1 MVTLRMCCAA
11 VVVTAVACAHIGQPK
26 SPELNGTYRFSDM
39 VPGLGNVS
47 GTFDV
52 NADGRVTRFNGGCSQ
67 SIVPMP
73 DGLSAECRIQRLRLA
88 AHDDSTVRTVAVRVR
103 VSEVTPSPSD
113 PTRTWIRH
121 RTYNAVLAASR

>member
-1 MVTLRMCCAA
+1 VSMRVCCAA
-11 VVVTAVACAHIGQPK
+11 VVVTTMACAHLGQPR
-26 SPELNGTYRFSDM
+26 SPELNGTYRFADM

-52 NADGRVTRFNGGCSQ
+52 SADGRVTRFSGGCSQ

-73 DGLSAECRIQRLRLA
+73 DGLSAQCRIQRLSLA
-88 AHDDSTVRTVAVRVR
+88 AHDGSSVRTVAVRVR
-103 VSEVTPSPSD
+103 VSEVTPSSSD
-113 PTRTWIRH
+113 PTRTQTRY